1 MANEDEPRE
10 NGGRGFTANAVDPE
24 ESRAIFERIARLAM
38 RMAEA
43 SGAYIALAGRS
54 RMWIAGAGRNQP
66 TEESR
71 AIALAQLAVQTAE
84 VLWIEDMAAQRW
96 SDAYPLSPGEVDH
109 QFYAAA
115 PIILPESRRIGVLAI
130 VDDLPRAYDADMAER
145 LADHAALVADEW
157 QRGRVVHA
165 LARSKQRLTL
175 ATEIANINVWEMD
188 YRNRELASDGVR
200 PISGA
205 NATYDS
211 LNADI
216 WKAVHPVD
224 RERAQTMWD
233 QHVKDGTP
241 YRLVH
246 RMMQRDGPHYWVESA
261 IEAIKDERGRIV
273 RTVGVMRNIDHEKRA
288 ELALAKARDDAE
300 AANRAK
306 SLFLATMSHE
316 IRTPLNGVLG
326 MAQAMAMDELTG
338 VQRERLGIVH
348 ASGEALL
355 AILNDVLDLA
365 KIEAGKLELEDIEFD
380 LDEVARGAHQAFTAQ
395 ANKKGVAFALDI
407 DEAQGLYRGDPTRLR
422 QVLYNL
428 VSNALKFTDRG
439 EISVTARWRDERLVL
454 AVSDTGVGIP
464 EDRLQALFGRFDQA
478 DASTT
483 RRFGGSGLGL
493 AICREL
499 AEMMG
504 GSIDVEST
512 LGFGS
517 TFTVILPLKR
527 VGDGRASLALPAPPA
542 PEDEAHE
549 LKLRVLAA
557 EDNTV
562 NQLVLKTLLNQ
573 IGVDPVVVSNG
584 LEAVRAWEDGE
595 WDVILMDVQ
604 MPKMD
609 GPTAARAIREQE
621 AATGQARTPIIAL
634 TANVMAHQLA
644 EYFAA
649 GMDGHVAK
657 PIEAARLFEAL
668 EALLGDAPAADERA
682 ARKGG
687 LRLDPPR
694 GVRGGSV

>member
-1 MANEDEPRE
+1 MADEDQPRGT
-10 NGGRGFTANAVDPE
+10 GGRGFAASAIDSE
-24 ESRAIFERIARLAM
+24 EGRVIFERIARLAM

-43 SGAYIALAGRS
+43 SGAYVSMSGR
-54 RMWIAGAGRNQP
+54 RRAWIAGVGKARP
-66 TEESR
+66 TEDSR
-71 AIALAQLAVQTAE
+71 AAALAELAMQTSD
-84 VLWIEDMAAQRW
+84 VLWIDDMAEPRW
-96 SDAYPLSPGEVDH
+96 SEAFPRAAGDADF
-109 QFYAAA
+109 QFFAAA
-115 PIILPESRRIGVLAI
+115 PIILPKGNRVGVLAI
-130 VDDLPRAYDADMAER
+130 LDDLPRAYDADMAER
-145 LADHAALVADEW
+145 LADHAAFVADEC
-157 QRGRVVHA
+157 QRGRAVRA
-165 LARSKQRLTL
+165 LARSRQRLTL

-188 YRNRELASDGVR
+188 YRNRELSSDGVR
-200 PISGA
+200 PVSGA
-205 NATYDS
+205 ETTYEQ

-216 WKAVHPVD
+216 WKGVHPVD
-224 RERAQTMWD
+224 RERAQAMWD
-233 QHVKDGTP
+233 QHVEDGTP

-246 RMMQRDGPHYWVESA
+246 RMMQRNGPHYWVDSA
-261 IEAIKDERGRIV
+261 IEAIKDEQGRIV
-273 RTVGVMRNIDHEKRA
+273 RTVGVMRNIDAEKRS
-288 ELALAKARDDAE
+288 EMALAKARDDAE

-326 MAQAMAMDELTG
+326 MAQAMAMDDLTP
-338 VQRERLGIVH
+338 VQRERLGVVH

-365 KIEAGKLELEDIEFD
+365 KIEAGKLEIEDIEFD
-380 LDEVARGAHQAFTAQ
+380 LEEIARGAHQAFTAQ
-395 ANKKGVAFALDI
+395 ANAKGLSFGLDI
-407 DEAQGLYRGDPTRLR
+407 DGAQGLYRGDPTRLR
-422 QVLYNL
+422 QILYNL

-439 EISVTARWRDERLVL
+439 EIQVTARWQDERLV
-454 AVSDTGVGIP
+454 VSVADTGVGIP

-483 RRFGGSGLGL
+483 RRFGGTGLGL

-517 TFTVILPLKR
+517 TFKVSLPLKR
-527 VGDGRASLALPAPPA
+527 VGDGRSAALPAPPA
-542 PEDEAHE
+542 PEDEAYRLE
-549 LKLRVLAA
+549 LKVLAA

-634 TANVMAHQLA
+634 TANVMSHQLA
-644 EYFAA
+644 EYMAA

-657 PIEAARLFEAL
+657 PIEAGRLFEAL
-668 EALLGDAPAADERA
+668 ATILDGEDEADEQA
-682 ARKGG
+682 A
-687 LRLDPPR
+687 
-694 GVRGGSV
+694 

>member
-1 MANEDEPRE
+1 MADGDQPRE
-10 NGGRGFTANAVDPE
+10 TGGRGFAARAVDPE
-24 ESRAIFERIARLAM
+24 EGRVIFERIARLAM

-43 SGAYIALAGRS
+43 SGAYVALKGRN
-54 RMWIAGAGRNQP
+54 RDWTVGAGKARP
-66 TEESR
+66 TQDSR
-71 AIALAQLAVQTAE
+71 AIALAELAAQSPD
-84 VLWIEDMAAQRW
+84 VLWIEDLAEPRW
-96 SDAYPLSPGEVDH
+96 SETYPRAAGEADY

-115 PIILPESRRIGVLAI
+115 PITLPEGRRIGVLAI
-130 VDDLPRAYDADMAER
+130 LDELPRAHNADMVER
-145 LADHAALVADEW
+145 LADHAAFVADEW
-157 QRGRVVHA
+157 QRGRAVQA
-165 LARSKQRLTL
+165 LARSRQRLNL

-188 YRNRELASDGVR
+188 YHNQELSSDGVQAFH
-200 PISGA
+200 GA
-205 NATYDS
+205 NATFES

-216 WKAVHPVD
+216 WRAVHPAD
-224 RERAQTMWD
+224 RERAQALWD

-241 YRLVH
+241 YRLTH

-261 IEAIKDERGRIV
+261 IEAIKDQHGRIV
-273 RTVGVMRNIDHEKRA
+273 RTVGVMRNIDDEKRA

-300 AANRAK
+300 SANRAK

-338 VQRERLGIVH
+338 VQRERLSIVH

-380 LDEVARGAHQAFTAQ
+380 LDEVARGAHQAFSTQ
-395 ANKKGVAFALDI
+395 ANKKGLSFALDI
-407 DEAQGLYRGDPTRLR
+407 EEAQGLYRGDPTRLR
-422 QVLYNL
+422 QILYNL

-439 EISVTARWRDERLVL
+439 EIQVIARWKDETLAL
-454 AVSDTGVGIP
+454 AVTDTGVGIP
-464 EDRLQALFGRFDQA
+464 ADRLQALFGRFDQA

-499 AEMMG
+499 AERMG

-527 VGDGRASLALPAPPA
+527 VGEARSTLALPAPPA
-542 PEDEAHE
+542 PEDDAHE

-562 NQLVLKTLLNQ
+562 NQLVLKTLLQ
-573 IGVDPVVVSNG
+573 QVGVDPVIVSNG
-584 LEAVRAWEDGE
+584 VEAVEAWQETD

-621 AATGQARTPIIAL
+621 LATGRPRTPIIAL

-644 EYFAA
+644 DYIAA

-668 EALLGDAPAADERA
+668 EALLDEPDAAERA
-682 ARKGG
+682 A
-687 LRLDPPR
+687 
-694 GVRGGSV
+694 

>member
-10 NGGRGFTANAVDPE
+10 TGGRGFTANAVDPE

-43 SGAYIALAGRS
+43 SGAYIALAGQN

-66 TEESR
+66 TKESR

-84 VLWIEDMAAQRW
+84 VLWIEDMSEPRW
-96 SDAYPLSPGEVDH
+96 SDAYPLALGETDH

-115 PIILPESRRIGVLAI
+115 PIVLPEGRRIGCLAI
-130 VDDLPRAYDADMAER
+130 FDDLPRAYDADMAGR
-145 LADHAALVADEW
+145 LADHAAFVADQW
-157 QRGRVVHA
+157 QRGRVVQA

-188 YRNRELASDGVR
+188 YRNRQLASDGV
-200 PISGA
+200 PQIGGA
-205 NATYDS
+205 GATYES

-216 WKAVHPVD
+216 WRGVHPSD
-224 RERAQTMWD
+224 RERAQALWD
-233 QHVKDGTP
+233 QHVADGTP

-246 RMMQRDGPHYWVESA
+246 RMMQRGGPHYWVESA

-273 RTVGVMRNIDHEKRA
+273 RTVGVMRNIDDEKRA

-326 MAQAMAMDELTG
+326 MAQAMAMDELTS
-338 VQRERLGIVH
+338 VQRERLGVVH

-365 KIEAGKLELEDIEFD
+365 KIEAGKLDLEDIEFD

-395 ANKKGVAFALDI
+395 ANKKGLTFALDI
-407 DEAQGLYRGDPTRLR
+407 DSAQGLYRGDPTRLR
-422 QVLYNL
+422 QILYNL

-439 EISVTARWRDERLVL
+439 EISVTARWRDETL
-454 AVSDTGVGIP
+454 ALSVTDTGVGIP
-464 EDRLQALFGRFDQA
+464 ADRLQALFGRFDQA

-504 GSIDVEST
+504 GSIEVEST

-517 TFTVILPLKR
+517 TFTVSLPLRR

-542 PEDEAHE
+542 PDDEAHA

-562 NQLVLKTLLNQ
+562 NQLVLKTLLKQ
-573 IGVDPVVVSNG
+573 VGIEPVLVSNG
-584 LEAVRAWEDGE
+584 AEAVIAWEQDD

-609 GPTAARAIREQE
+609 GPTAARTIREQE
-621 AATGQARTPIIAL
+621 READRRRTPIIAL
-634 TANVMAHQLA
+634 TANVMSHQLA
-644 EYFAA
+644 DYLAA

-657 PIEAARLFEAL
+657 PIEAGRLFEAL
-668 EALLGDAPAADERA
+668 EAILGDAPASERA
-682 ARKGG
+682 A
-687 LRLDPPR
+687 
-694 GVRGGSV
+694 

>member
-1 MANEDEPRE
+1 MADEDQPRGT
-10 NGGRGFTANAVDPE
+10 GGRGFAASAIDSE
-24 ESRAIFERIARLAM
+24 EGRVIFERIARLAM

-43 SGAYIALAGRS
+43 SGAYVSMSGR
-54 RMWIAGAGRNQP
+54 RRAWIAGVGKARP
-66 TEESR
+66 TEDSR
-71 AIALAQLAVQTAE
+71 AAALAELAMQTSD
-84 VLWIEDMAAQRW
+84 VLWIDDMAEPRW
-96 SDAYPLSPGEVDH
+96 SEAFPRAAGDADF
-109 QFYAAA
+109 QFFAAA
-115 PIILPESRRIGVLAI
+115 PIILPKGNRVGVLAI
-130 VDDLPRAYDADMAER
+130 LDDLPRAYDADMAER
-145 LADHAALVADEW
+145 LADHAAFVADEC
-157 QRGRVVHA
+157 QRGRAVRA
-165 LARSKQRLTL
+165 LARSRQRLTL

-188 YRNRELASDGVR
+188 YRNRELSSDGVR
-200 PISGA
+200 PVSGA
-205 NATYDS
+205 ETTYEQ

-216 WKAVHPVD
+216 WKGVHPVD
-224 RERAQTMWD
+224 RERAQAMWD
-233 QHVKDGTP
+233 QHVEDGTP

-246 RMMQRDGPHYWVESA
+246 RMMQRNGPHYWVDSA
-261 IEAIKDERGRIV
+261 IEAIKDEQGRIV
-273 RTVGVMRNIDHEKRA
+273 RTVGVMRNIDAEKRS
-288 ELALAKARDDAE
+288 EMALAKARDDAE

-326 MAQAMAMDELTG
+326 MAQAMAMDDLTP
-338 VQRERLGIVH
+338 VQRERLGVVH

-365 KIEAGKLELEDIEFD
+365 KIEAGKLEIEDIEFD
-380 LDEVARGAHQAFTAQ
+380 LEEIARGAHQAFTAQ
-395 ANKKGVAFALDI
+395 ANAKGLSFGLDI
-407 DEAQGLYRGDPTRLR
+407 DGAQGLYRGDPTRLR
-422 QVLYNL
+422 QILYNL

-439 EISVTARWRDERLVL
+439 EIQVTARWQDERLV
-454 AVSDTGVGIP
+454 VSVADTGVGIP

-483 RRFGGSGLGL
+483 RRFGGTGLGL
-493 AICREL
+493 ASCREL

-517 TFTVILPLKR
+517 TFKVSLPLKR
-527 VGDGRASLALPAPPA
+527 VGDGRSAALPAPPA
-542 PEDEAHE
+542 PEDEAYRLE
-549 LKLRVLAA
+549 LKVLAA

-634 TANVMAHQLA
+634 TANVMSHQLA
-644 EYFAA
+644 EYMAA

-657 PIEAARLFEAL
+657 PIEAGRLFEAL
-668 EALLGDAPAADERA
+668 ATILDGEDEADEQA
-682 ARKGG
+682 A
-687 LRLDPPR
+687 
-694 GVRGGSV
+694 

>member
-1 MANEDEPRE
+1 MADEDQPRGT
-10 NGGRGFTANAVDPE
+10 GGRGFAASAIDSE
-24 ESRAIFERIARLAM
+24 EGRVIFERIARLAM

-43 SGAYIALAGRS
+43 SGAYVSMSGR
-54 RMWIAGAGRNQP
+54 RRAWIAGVGKARP
-66 TEESR
+66 TEDSR
-71 AIALAQLAVQTAE
+71 AAALAELAMQTSD
-84 VLWIEDMAAQRW
+84 VLWIDDMAEPRW
-96 SDAYPLSPGEVDH
+96 SEAFPRAAGDADF
-109 QFYAAA
+109 QFFAAA
-115 PIILPESRRIGVLAI
+115 PIILPKGNRVGVLAI
-130 VDDLPRAYDADMAER
+130 LDDLPRAYDADMAER
-145 LADHAALVADEW
+145 LADHAAFVADEC
-157 QRGRVVHA
+157 QRGRAVRA
-165 LARSKQRLTL
+165 LARSRQRLTL

-188 YRNRELASDGVR
+188 YRNRELSSDGVR
-200 PISGA
+200 PVSGA
-205 NATYDS
+205 ETTYEQ

-216 WKAVHPVD
+216 WKGVHPVD
-224 RERAQTMWD
+224 RERAQAMWD
-233 QHVKDGTP
+233 QHVEDGTP

-246 RMMQRDGPHYWVESA
+246 RMMQRNGPHYWVDSA
-261 IEAIKDERGRIV
+261 IEAIKDEQGRIV
-273 RTVGVMRNIDHEKRA
+273 RTVGVMRNIDAEKRS
-288 ELALAKARDDAE
+288 EMALAKARDDAE

-326 MAQAMAMDELTG
+326 MAQAMAMDDLTP
-338 VQRERLGIVH
+338 VQRERLGVVH

-365 KIEAGKLELEDIEFD
+365 KIEAGKLEIEDIEFD
-380 LDEVARGAHQAFTAQ
+380 LEEIARGAHQAFTAQ
-395 ANKKGVAFALDI
+395 ANAKGLSFGLDI
-407 DEAQGLYRGDPTRLR
+407 DGAQGLYRGDPTRLR
-422 QVLYNL
+422 QILYNL

-439 EISVTARWRDERLVL
+439 EIQVTARWQDERLV
-454 AVSDTGVGIP
+454 VSVADTGVGIP

-483 RRFGGSGLGL
+483 RRFGGTGLGL

-499 AEMMG
+499 AEMMS

-517 TFTVILPLKR
+517 TFKVSLPLKR
-527 VGDGRASLALPAPPA
+527 VGDGRSAALPAPPA
-542 PEDEAHE
+542 PEDEAYRLE
-549 LKLRVLAA
+549 LKVLAA

-634 TANVMAHQLA
+634 TANVMSHQLA
-644 EYFAA
+644 EYMAA

-657 PIEAARLFEAL
+657 PIEAGRLFEAL
-668 EALLGDAPAADERA
+668 ATILDGEDEADEQA
-682 ARKGG
+682 A
-687 LRLDPPR
+687 
-694 GVRGGSV
+694 

>member
-10 NGGRGFTANAVDPE
+10 N
-24 ESRAIFERIARLAM
+24 ESRAIFERVARLAM
-38 RMAEA
+38 RMADA
-43 SGAYIALAGRS
+43 SGAYIALSGRS

-66 TEESR
+66 TQESR

-84 VLWIEDMAAQRW
+84 VLWIEDMSEQRW
-96 SDAYPLSPGEVDH
+96 SDAYPRAFGETDH

-115 PIILPESRRIGVLAI
+115 PIILPEGRRIGVLAI
-130 VDDLPRAYDADMAER
+130 FDDLARPYDSDMAER
-145 LADHAALVADEW
+145 LADHAAFVADEW
-157 QRGRVVHA
+157 QRGRVVQA
-165 LARSKQRLTL
+165 LARSKQRLSL

-188 YRNRELASDGVR
+188 YRNRELASDGVQAIR
-200 PISGA
+200 GSGA
-205 NATYDS
+205 TYES

-216 WKAVHPVD
+216 WKGVHPAD
-224 RERAQTMWD
+224 REPAQALWD
-233 QHVKDGTP
+233 QHVEDGTP

-273 RTVGVMRNIDHEKRA
+273 RTVGVMRNIDDEKRA
-288 ELALAKARDDAE
+288 ELTLAKARDDAE

-326 MAQAMAMDELTG
+326 MAQAMAMDELTP
-338 VQRERLGIVH
+338 VQRERLGVVH

-355 AILNDVLDLA
+355 AILDDVLDLA
-365 KIEAGKLELEDIEFD
+365 KIEAGKLDLEDIEFD
-380 LDEVARGAHQAFTAQ
+380 LEEVARGAHQAFTAQ
-395 ANKKGVAFALDI
+395 AKTKGLSFDLDI
-407 DEAQGLYRGDPTRLR
+407 ENAHGIYRGDPTRLR
-422 QVLYNL
+422 QILYNL

-439 EISVTARWRDERLVL
+439 EISVAARWQDDKLAL
-454 AVSDTGVGIP
+454 AVTDTGVGIP
-464 EDRLQALFGRFDQA
+464 ADRLQALFGRFDQA

-499 AEMMG
+499 AEMME
-504 GSIDVEST
+504 GSIEVESI

-517 TFTVILPLKR
+517 IFTVTLPLQR
-527 VGDGRASLALPAPPA
+527 VGDGRSALAMPASPAR
-542 PEDEAHE
+542 EDKACA

-562 NQLVLKTLLNQ
+562 NQLVLKTLLHQ
-573 IGVDPVVVSNG
+573 IGIDPVVVSNG
-584 LEAVRAWEDGE
+584 AEAVIAWEESD

-609 GPTAARAIREQE
+609 GPAAARAIRAQE
-621 AATGQARTPIIAL
+621 RDSGRQRTPIIAL
-634 TANVMAHQLA
+634 TANVMSHQLA
-644 EYFAA
+644 EYMAA
-649 GMDGHVAK
+649 GMNGHVAK
-657 PIEAARLFEAL
+657 PIEAARLYEAL
-668 EALLGDAPAADERA
+668 EATLGDAPADERA
-682 ARKGG
+682 A
-687 LRLDPPR
+687 
-694 GVRGGSV
+694 

>member
-1 MANEDEPRE
+1 MANEDAPRE
-10 NGGRGFTANAVDPE
+10 NGGRGFGANAVGPE

-66 TEESR
+66 TQESR

-84 VLWIEDMAAQRW
+84 VLWIENMSEQRW
-96 SDAYPLSPGEVDH
+96 SGAYPLAFGEADH

-115 PIILPESRRIGVLAI
+115 PIILPEGRRIGCLAI
-130 VDDLPRAYDADMAER
+130 FDDLPRAFDPDMAER
-145 LADHAALVADEW
+145 LADHAAFVADEW
-157 QRGRVVHA
+157 QRGRAVQA

-200 PISGA
+200 PIDGA
-205 NATYDS
+205 DATYES

-216 WKAVHPVD
+216 WQGVHPAD
-224 RERAQTMWD
+224 REHAHALWD
-233 QHVKDGTP
+233 RHVSEGAP

-246 RMMQRDGPHYWVESA
+246 RMMQRQGPHYWVDSA

-273 RTVGVMRNIDHEKRA
+273 RVVGVMRNIDHEKRA

-326 MAQAMAMDELTG
+326 MAQAMAMDELTE
-338 VQRERLGIVH
+338 VQRERLGVVH

-355 AILNDVLDLA
+355 TILNDVLDLA
-365 KIEAGKLELEDIEFD
+365 KIEAGKLDLEDIEFD
-380 LDEVARGAHQAFTAQ
+380 LDEVARGAYQAFIAQ
-395 ANKKGVAFALDI
+395 ANKKGLTFALDI
-407 DEAQGLYRGDPTRLR
+407 DDAQGLYRGDPTRLR
-422 QVLYNL
+422 QILYNL
-428 VSNALKFTDRG
+428 VSNALKFTDNG
-439 EISVTARWRDERLVL
+439 EISIMARWRDEQLIL
-454 AVSDTGVGIP
+454 AVADTGVGIP
-464 EDRLQALFGRFDQA
+464 ADRLQALFGRFDQA

-504 GSIDVEST
+504 GSIEVEST

-517 TFTVILPLKR
+517 TFTVVLPLKR
-527 VGDGRASLALPAPPA
+527 VGDGRSSLTPLAAPA
-542 PEDEAHE
+542 PEDEAYA

-573 IGVDPVVVSNG
+573 VGIDPVVVSNG
-584 LEAVRAWEDGE
+584 AEAVIAWEEND

-621 AATGQARTPIIAL
+621 RDSGRPRTPIIAL
-634 TANVMAHQLA
+634 TANVMSHQLA
-644 EYFAA
+644 DYIAA

-657 PIEAARLFEAL
+657 PIEAARLYEAL
-668 EALLGDAPAADERA
+668 EALLSDAPAADERA
-682 ARKGG
+682 A
-687 LRLDPPR
+687 
-694 GVRGGSV
+694 

>member
-1 MANEDEPRE
+1 MADQDQPRE
-10 NGGRGFTANAVDPE
+10 TGGRGFAASAIGAE
-24 ESRAIFERIARLAM
+24 EGRAIFERIARLAM

-43 SGAYIALAGRS
+43 SGAYVALSGRRRAWMASVGKAQPAQDSRAAALA
-54 RMWIAGAGRNQP
+54 
-66 TEESR
+66 E
-71 AIALAQLAVQTAE
+71 LAVGTPGL
-84 VLWIEDMAAQRW
+84 LWIEDTTDPRW
-96 SDAYPLSPGEVDH
+96 IETYPRAPGEADY

-115 PIILPESRRIGVLAI
+115 PIILPSGRRVGVLAI
-130 VDDLPRAYDADMAER
+130 LDDLPRVYDADMAER
-145 LADHAALVADEW
+145 LADHAAFVADEW
-157 QRGRVVHA
+157 QRGSAVRA
-165 LARSKQRLTL
+165 LSRSRQRLSL

-200 PISGA
+200 PVSGA
-205 NATYDS
+205 GSTYES

-216 WKAVHPVD
+216 WEGVHPSD

-246 RMMQRDGPHYWVESA
+246 RMMRRDGPHYWVDSA
-261 IEAIKDERGRIV
+261 IEAIKDEQGRIV
-273 RTVGVMRNIDHEKRA
+273 RTVGVMRNIDQEKRA
-288 ELALAKARDDAE
+288 EIALAKARDDAE

-326 MAQAMAMDELTG
+326 MAQAMAMDELTA
-338 VQRERLGIVH
+338 VQRERLGVVH

-365 KIEAGKLELEDIEFD
+365 KIEAGKLDLEDIEFD
-380 LDEVARGAHQAFTAQ
+380 LDDVARGAHQAFTGQ
-395 ANKKGVAFALDI
+395 ASKKGLAFALDI
-407 DEAQGLYRGDPTRLR
+407 ESAQGLYRGDPTRLR
-422 QVLYNL
+422 QILYNL

-439 EISVTARWRDERLVL
+439 EIGVTARWQDQALIL
-454 AVSDTGVGIP
+454 AVTDTGVGIP
-464 EDRLQALFGRFDQA
+464 ADRLQALFGRFDQA

-504 GSIDVEST
+504 GSIEVEST

-517 TFTVILPLKR
+517 TFTVTLPLAR
-527 VGDGRASLALPAPPA
+527 VGDARLAVALPAPPA
-542 PEDEAHE
+542 GGEEAHA

-562 NQLVLKTLLNQ
+562 NQLVLKTLLHQ
-573 IGVDPVVVSNG
+573 IGIDPVVVCNG
-584 LEAVRAWEDGE
+584 QEAVIAWEEND

-621 AATGQARTPIIAL
+621 LASGRPRTPIIAL
-634 TANVMAHQLA
+634 TANVMSHQLA
-644 EYFAA
+644 DYMAA

-657 PIEAARLFEAL
+657 PIEAGRLFEAL
-668 EALLGDAPAADERA
+668 ETILGDAPADAERA
-682 ARKGG
+682 A
-687 LRLDPPR
+687 
-694 GVRGGSV
+694 

>member
-1 MANEDEPRE
+1 MANEDQPRE
-10 NGGRGFTANAVDPE
+10 NGGRGFSANAVDPE
-24 ESRAIFERIARLAM
+24 ESRAIFERIARLAL

-43 SGAYIALAGRS
+43 SGAYIALAGRR
-54 RMWIAGAGRNQP
+54 RMWIAGAGANQP
-66 TEESR
+66 TEDSR
-71 AIALAQLAVQTAE
+71 AIALAQLAVQSSE
-84 VLWIEDMAAQRW
+84 VLWIEDMAEQRW
-96 SDAYPLSPGEVDH
+96 SGAYPLAFGEADH

-115 PIILPESRRIGVLAI
+115 PILLPNGRRIGVLAI
-130 VDDLPRAYDADMAER
+130 FDDLPRRFDADMAER
-145 LADHAALVADEW
+145 LVDHAAFVADEW
-157 QRGRVVHA
+157 QRGRVVQA
-165 LARSKQRLTL
+165 LARSQQRLSL

-188 YRNRELASDGVR
+188 YRNRQLASDGVR
-200 PISGA
+200 PTTGA
-205 NATYDS
+205 DATYES

-216 WKAVHPVD
+216 WQGVHPAD
-224 RERAQTMWD
+224 RERAQALWD
-233 QHVKDGTP
+233 QHVENGAP

-246 RMMQRDGPHYWVESA
+246 RMMRPDGPHYWVESA
-261 IEAIKDERGRIV
+261 IEAIKDDRGRIV

-326 MAQAMAMDELTG
+326 MAQAMAMDELSTL
-338 VQRERLGIVH
+338 QRERLGIVH

-365 KIEAGKLELEDIEFD
+365 KIEAGKLDLEDIEFD
-380 LDEVARGAHQAFTAQ
+380 LDEVARGAHQAFTGQ
-395 ANKKGVAFALDI
+395 ANKKGLSFALDI
-407 DEAQGLYRGDPTRLR
+407 EDAQGVYRGDPTRLR
-422 QVLYNL
+422 QILYNL

-439 EISVTARWRDERLVL
+439 EIRVTAHWKDERLAF
-454 AVSDTGVGIP
+454 AVTDTGVGIP

-483 RRFGGSGLGL
+483 RRFGGTGLGL

-504 GSIDVEST
+504 GAIAVEST

-517 TFTVILPLKR
+517 TFTVTLPLRR
-527 VGDGRASLALPAPPA
+527 VGDPRPVMPLPAPPA
-542 PEDEAHE
+542 PDDEAYA

-562 NQLVLKTLLNQ
+562 NQLVLKTLLHQ
-573 IGVDPVVVSNG
+573 VGVDPVVVSNG
-584 LEAVRAWEDGE
+584 IEAVRAWEDGD

-621 AATGQARTPIIAL
+621 LATGRPRTPIIAL
-634 TANVMAHQLA
+634 TANVMSHQLA
-644 EYFAA
+644 EYLAA

-668 EALLGDAPAADERA
+668 EALLNDEPCADEKA
-682 ARKGG
+682 A
-687 LRLDPPR
+687 
-694 GVRGGSV
+694 

>member
-1 MANEDEPRE
+1 MANEDQPSET
-10 NGGRGFTANAVDPE
+10 GGRGFTANAVDPE

-43 SGAYIALAGRS
+43 SGAYIALAGRR

-66 TEESR
+66 KEDSR
-71 AIALAQLAVQTAE
+71 AIALAQLAVQSTD
-84 VLWIEDMAAQRW
+84 VLWIEDMTEPRW
-96 SDAYPLSPGEVDH
+96 SGAYPLAPGEADH

-115 PIILPESRRIGVLAI
+115 PILLPEGRRIGVLAI
-130 VDDLPRAYDADMAER
+130 FDDLPRAYDADLAER
-145 LADHAALVADEW
+145 LADHAAFVADEW
-157 QRGRVVHA
+157 QRGRVVQA
-165 LARSKQRLTL
+165 LARSKQRLSL
-175 ATEIANINVWEMD
+175 ATEIANINVWEID

-200 PISGA
+200 PIGGA
-205 NATYDS
+205 DTTYES
-211 LNADI
+211 LHADI

-224 RERAQTMWD
+224 RERAQAMWD
-233 QHVKDGTP
+233 EHVRDGAP

-288 ELALAKARDDAE
+288 ELTLAKARDDAE
-300 AANRAK
+300 SANRAK

-326 MAQAMAMDELTG
+326 MAQAMAMDELTS

-380 LDEVARGAHQAFTAQ
+380 LDEVARGAHQAFTTQ
-395 ANKKGVAFALDI
+395 ANKKGLSFALDI
-407 DEAQGLYRGDPTRLR
+407 EEAQGLYRGDPTRLR
-422 QVLYNL
+422 QILYNL

-439 EISVTARWRDERLVL
+439 EIQVIARWKDEALAL
-454 AVSDTGVGIP
+454 AVTDTGVGIP
-464 EDRLQALFGRFDQA
+464 ADRLQALFGRFDQA

-499 AEMMG
+499 AERMG

-527 VGDGRASLALPAPPA
+527 VGEARSALALPASPA

-562 NQLVLKTLLNQ
+562 NQLVLKTLLQ
-573 IGVDPVVVSNG
+573 QVGVDPVIVSNG
-584 LEAVRAWEDGE
+584 VEAVQAWQETD

-621 AATGQARTPIIAL
+621 LATGRPRTPIIAL
-634 TANVMAHQLA
+634 TANVMSHQLA
-644 EYFAA
+644 DYIAA

-668 EALLGDAPAADERA
+668 EALLDEPNADERA
-682 ARKGG
+682 A
-687 LRLDPPR
+687 
-694 GVRGGSV
+694 

>member
-1 MANEDEPRE
+1 MADEDQPRGT
-10 NGGRGFTANAVDPE
+10 GGRGFAASAIDSE
-24 ESRAIFERIARLAM
+24 EGRVIFERIARLAM

-43 SGAYIALAGRS
+43 SGAYVSMSGR
-54 RMWIAGAGRNQP
+54 RRAWIAGVGKARP
-66 TEESR
+66 TEDSR
-71 AIALAQLAVQTAE
+71 AAALAELAMQTSD
-84 VLWIEDMAAQRW
+84 VLWIDDMAEPRW
-96 SDAYPLSPGEVDH
+96 SEAFPRAAGDADF
-109 QFYAAA
+109 QFFAAA
-115 PIILPESRRIGVLAI
+115 PIILPKGNRVGVLAI
-130 VDDLPRAYDADMAER
+130 LDDLPRAYDADMAER
-145 LADHAALVADEW
+145 LADHAAFVADEC
-157 QRGRVVHA
+157 QRGRAVRA
-165 LARSKQRLTL
+165 LARSRQRLTL

-188 YRNRELASDGVR
+188 YRNRELSSDGVR
-200 PISGA
+200 PVSGA
-205 NATYDS
+205 ETTYEQ

-216 WKAVHPVD
+216 WKGVHPVD
-224 RERAQTMWD
+224 RERAQAMWD
-233 QHVKDGTP
+233 QHVEDGTP

-246 RMMQRDGPHYWVESA
+246 RMMQRNGPHYWVDSA
-261 IEAIKDERGRIV
+261 IEAIKDEQGRIV
-273 RTVGVMRNIDHEKRA
+273 RTVGVMRNIDAEKRS
-288 ELALAKARDDAE
+288 EMALAKARDDAE

-326 MAQAMAMDELTG
+326 MAQAMAMDDLTP
-338 VQRERLGIVH
+338 VQRERLGVVH

-365 KIEAGKLELEDIEFD
+365 KIEAGKLEIEDIEFD
-380 LDEVARGAHQAFTAQ
+380 LEEIARGAHQAFTAQ
-395 ANKKGVAFALDI
+395 ANAKGLTFGLDI
-407 DEAQGLYRGDPTRLR
+407 DGAQGLYRGDPTRLR
-422 QVLYNL
+422 QILYNL

-439 EISVTARWRDERLVL
+439 EIQVTARWQDERLV
-454 AVSDTGVGIP
+454 VSVADTGVGIP

-483 RRFGGSGLGL
+483 RRFGGTGLGL

-517 TFTVILPLKR
+517 TFKVSLPLKR
-527 VGDGRASLALPAPPA
+527 VGDGRSAALPAPPA
-542 PEDEAHE
+542 PEDEAYRLE
-549 LKLRVLAA
+549 LKVLAA

-634 TANVMAHQLA
+634 TANVMSHQLA
-644 EYFAA
+644 EYMAA

-657 PIEAARLFEAL
+657 PIEAGRLFEAL
-668 EALLGDAPAADERA
+668 ATILDGEDEADEQA
-682 ARKGG
+682 A
-687 LRLDPPR
+687 
-694 GVRGGSV
+694 

>member
-1 MANEDEPRE
+1 MANEDEPRDTS
-10 NGGRGFTANAVDPE
+10 GRGFTANAVDPE

-43 SGAYIALAGRS
+43 SGAYIALGGRR
-54 RMWIAGAGRNQP
+54 RMWIAGAGRDQP
-66 TEESR
+66 TEDSR
-71 AIALAQLAVQTAE
+71 AIALAQLAVQSSE
-84 VLWIEDMAAQRW
+84 VLWIEDMAEQRW
-96 SDAYPLSPGEVDH
+96 SDAYPLSPGEADH

-115 PIILPESRRIGVLAI
+115 PIILPEGRRIGVLAI

-157 QRGRVVHA
+157 QRGRVVQA

-188 YRNRELASDGVR
+188 YRNRELASDGAKA
-200 PISGA
+200 IKSTG
-205 NATYDS
+205 ATYES

-216 WKAVHPVD
+216 WKGVHPAD
-224 RERAQTMWD
+224 RDQAQAMWD
-233 QHVKDGTP
+233 KHVEDGTP
-241 YRLVH
+241 YRLAH
-246 RMMQRDGPHYWVESA
+246 RMMQHDGPHYWVESA
-261 IEAIKDERGRIV
+261 IEAIKDERGRVV

-338 VQRERLGIVH
+338 VQRERLGVVH

-365 KIEAGKLELEDIEFD
+365 KIEAGKLDLEDIEFD

-395 ANKKGVAFALDI
+395 ANKKGLSFALDI

-422 QVLYNL
+422 QILYNL

-439 EISVTARWRDERLVL
+439 ELRVVGHWRGERLVL

-517 TFTVILPLKR
+517 TFTVSLPLQR
-527 VGDGRASLALPAPPA
+527 LGDARTALALQAPAPD
-542 PEDEAHE
+542 DEAYA

-562 NQLVLKTLLNQ
+562 NQLVLKTLLSQ
-573 IGVDPVVVSNG
+573 VGIDPVVVSNG
-584 LEAVRAWEDGE
+584 AEAVVAWEEND

-609 GPTAARAIREQE
+609 GPTAARAIRELE
-621 AATGQARTPIIAL
+621 LSTGRARTPIIAL
-634 TANVMAHQLA
+634 TANVMSHQLA
-644 EYFAA
+644 EYMAA

-668 EALLGDAPAADERA
+668 EALLGDAPADTERA
-682 ARKGG
+682 A
-687 LRLDPPR
+687 
-694 GVRGGSV
+694 

>member
-1 MANEDEPRE
+1 MADEDQPRE
-10 NGGRGFTANAVDPE
+10 TGGRGFAASAIASE
-24 ESRAIFERIARLAM
+24 EGRVIFERIARLAM

-43 SGAYIALAGRS
+43 SGAYVAISGR
-54 RMWIAGAGRNQP
+54 RRAWIAGAGKAQP
-66 TEESR
+66 TEDSR
-71 AIALAQLAVQTAE
+71 AAALAELAMRTSGI
-84 VLWIEDMAAQRW
+84 LWIDDMAAPRW
-96 SDAYPLSPGEVDH
+96 SEAFPPAPGDADY

-115 PIILPESRRIGVLAI
+115 PIVLPKGDRIGVLAI
-130 VDDLPRAYDADMAER
+130 LDDLPRVYDPDMAER
-145 LADHAALVADEW
+145 LADHAAFVADEW
-157 QRGRVVHA
+157 QRGRAVRA
-165 LARSKQRLTL
+165 LARSRQRLTL

-188 YRNRELASDGVR
+188 YRNRELSSDGVR
-200 PISGA
+200 QVSGA
-205 NATYDS
+205 ETTYES

-216 WKAVHPVD
+216 WKGVHPVD
-224 RERAQTMWD
+224 RERAQAMWD
-233 QHVKDGTP
+233 QHVADGTP

-261 IEAIKDERGRIV
+261 IEAIKDAQGRIV
-273 RTVGVMRNIDHEKRA
+273 RTVGVMRNIDKEKRA
-288 ELALAKARDDAE
+288 EMALAKARDDAE

-326 MAQAMAMDELTG
+326 MAQAMAMDDLTP
-338 VQRERLGIVH
+338 VQRERLGVVH

-365 KIEAGKLELEDIEFD
+365 KIEAGKLEIEDIEFD
-380 LDEVARGAHQAFTAQ
+380 LEEIARGAHQAFTAQ
-395 ANKKGVAFALDI
+395 ANAKGLSFGLDI
-407 DEAQGLYRGDPTRLR
+407 DGAQGLYLGDPTRLR
-422 QVLYNL
+422 QILYNL

-439 EISVTARWRDERLVL
+439 EIRVMARRRDERLVL
-454 AVSDTGVGIP
+454 SVADTGVGIP

-483 RRFGGSGLGL
+483 RRFGGTGLGL

-499 AEMMG
+499 AEMMD

-517 TFTVILPLKR
+517 TFTVSLPLQR
-527 VGDGRASLALPAPPA
+527 VGDGRSSALPAPA
-542 PEDEAHE
+542 ASEDEACTLE
-549 LKLRVLAA
+549 LKVLAA

-562 NQLVLKTLLNQ
+562 NQLVLKTLLHQ
-573 IGVDPVVVSNG
+573 IGIDPVVVSNG
-584 LEAVRAWEDGE
+584 VEAVHAWEDGE

-621 AATGQARTPIIAL
+621 RATGRARTPIIAL
-634 TANVMAHQLA
+634 TANVMSHQLA
-644 EYFAA
+644 EYMAA

-668 EALLGDAPAADERA
+668 ETILDGEDEADERA
-682 ARKGG
+682 A
-687 LRLDPPR
+687 
-694 GVRGGSV
+694 

>member
-1 MANEDEPRE
+1 MADEDQPRGT
-10 NGGRGFTANAVDPE
+10 GGRGFAASAIDSE
-24 ESRAIFERIARLAM
+24 EGRVIFERIARLAM

-43 SGAYIALAGRS
+43 SGAYVSMSGR
-54 RMWIAGAGRNQP
+54 RRAWIAGVGKARP
-66 TEESR
+66 TEDSR
-71 AIALAQLAVQTAE
+71 AAALAELAMQTSD
-84 VLWIEDMAAQRW
+84 VLWIDDMAEPRW
-96 SDAYPLSPGEVDH
+96 SEAFPRAAGDADF
-109 QFYAAA
+109 QFFAAA
-115 PIILPESRRIGVLAI
+115 PIILPKGNRVGVLAI
-130 VDDLPRAYDADMAER
+130 LDDLPRAYDADMAER
-145 LADHAALVADEW
+145 LADHAAFVADEC
-157 QRGRVVHA
+157 QRGRAVRA
-165 LARSKQRLTL
+165 LARSRQRLTL

-188 YRNRELASDGVR
+188 YRNRELSSDGVR
-200 PISGA
+200 PVSGA
-205 NATYDS
+205 ETTYEQ

-216 WKAVHPVD
+216 WKGVHPVD
-224 RERAQTMWD
+224 RERAQAMWD
-233 QHVKDGTP
+233 QHVEDGTP

-246 RMMQRDGPHYWVESA
+246 RMMQRNGPHYWVDSA
-261 IEAIKDERGRIV
+261 IEAIKDEQGRIV
-273 RTVGVMRNIDHEKRA
+273 RTVGVMRNIDAEKRS
-288 ELALAKARDDAE
+288 EMALAKARDDAE

-326 MAQAMAMDELTG
+326 MAQAMAMDDLTP
-338 VQRERLGIVH
+338 VQRERLGVVH

-365 KIEAGKLELEDIEFD
+365 KIEAGKLEIEDIEFD
-380 LDEVARGAHQAFTAQ
+380 LEEIARGAHQAFTAQ
-395 ANKKGVAFALDI
+395 ANAKGLTFGLDI
-407 DEAQGLYRGDPTRLR
+407 DGAQGLYRGDPTRLR
-422 QVLYNL
+422 QILYNL

-439 EISVTARWRDERLVL
+439 EIQVTARWQDERLV
-454 AVSDTGVGIP
+454 VSVADTGVGIP

-483 RRFGGSGLGL
+483 RRFGGTGLGL

-499 AEMMG
+499 AEMMS

-517 TFTVILPLKR
+517 TFKVSLPLKR
-527 VGDGRASLALPAPPA
+527 VGDGRSAALPAPPA
-542 PEDEAHE
+542 PEDEAYRLE
-549 LKLRVLAA
+549 LKVLAA

-634 TANVMAHQLA
+634 TANVMSHQLA
-644 EYFAA
+644 EYMAA

-657 PIEAARLFEAL
+657 PIEAGRLFEAL
-668 EALLGDAPAADERA
+668 ATILDGEDEADEQA
-682 ARKGG
+682 A
-687 LRLDPPR
+687 
-694 GVRGGSV
+694 

>member
-1 MANEDEPRE
+1 MANGDEPRE

-43 SGAYIALAGRS
+43 SGAYIALSGRS

-66 TEESR
+66 TQESR

-84 VLWIEDMAAQRW
+84 VLWIEDMSEQRW
-96 SDAYPLSPGEVDH
+96 SDAYPLAFGETDH

-115 PIILPESRRIGVLAI
+115 PIILPEGRRMGVLAI
-130 VDDLPRAYDADMAER
+130 FDDLARAYDADMAER
-145 LADHAALVADEW
+145 LADHAAFVADEW
-157 QRGRVVHA
+157 QRGRVVQA
-165 LARSKQRLTL
+165 LARSKQRLIL
-175 ATEIANINVWEMD
+175 ATEISNINVWEMD
-188 YRNRELASDGVR
+188 YRNRQLASDGA
-200 PISGA
+200 PQISGSG
-205 NATYDS
+205 ATYES

-216 WKAVHPVD
+216 WQGVHPAD
-224 RERAQTMWD
+224 RERAQALWD
-233 QHVKDGTP
+233 QHVEDGTP

-261 IEAIKDERGRIV
+261 IEAIKDDRGRIV
-273 RTVGVMRNIDHEKRA
+273 RIVGVMRNIDHEKRA
-288 ELALAKARDDAE
+288 ELTLAKARDDAE
-300 AANRAK
+300 SANRAK

-326 MAQAMAMDELTG
+326 MAQAMAMDELTS
-338 VQRERLGIVH
+338 VQRERLGVVH

-365 KIEAGKLELEDIEFD
+365 KIEAGKLDLEDIEFD
-380 LDEVARGAHQAFTAQ
+380 LEEVARGAHQAFTDQ
-395 ANKKGVAFALDI
+395 ANKKGLSFALDI
-407 DEAQGLYRGDPTRLR
+407 ENAQGIYRGDPTRLR
-422 QVLYNL
+422 QILYNL
-428 VSNALKFTDRG
+428 VSNALKFTDKG
-439 EISVTARWRDERLVL
+439 EISVMARWQDEALAL
-454 AVSDTGVGIP
+454 AVTDTGVGIP
-464 EDRLQALFGRFDQA
+464 ADRLQALFGRFDQA

-517 TFTVILPLKR
+517 TFTVSLPLQR
-527 VGDGRASLALPAPPA
+527 VGDGRSSLALPAPPA
-542 PEDEAHE
+542 PEDEAYA

-573 IGVDPVVVSNG
+573 IGIDPVVVSNG
-584 LEAVRAWEDGE
+584 AEAVIAWEEND

-609 GPTAARAIREQE
+609 GPTAARAIRAQE
-621 AATGQARTPIIAL
+621 LDSGRSRTPIIAL
-634 TANVMAHQLA
+634 TANVMSHQLA
-644 EYFAA
+644 EYITA

-657 PIEAARLFEAL
+657 PIEAGRLFEAL
-668 EALLGDAPAADERA
+668 EAILGDAPAANERA
-682 ARKGG
+682 A
-687 LRLDPPR
+687 
-694 GVRGGSV
+694 